1 MSSRL
6 LLLNHQASAIVCFR
20 RHPAR
25 IGHKGTNMKTE
36 LLQRITIEPGK
47 CGGRPCIRG
56 MRIRV
61 QDILDMLAA
70 GTSEEE
76 ILRDYPY
83 LERDDIRAAITYAAA
98 YLNHTILPAQTR

>member
-1 MSSRL
+1 MRTD
-6 LLLNHQASAIVCFR
+6 V
-20 RHPAR
+20 
-25 IGHKGTNMKTE
+25 
-36 LLQRITIEPGK
+36 LQRITIEPGK

-76 ILRDYPY
+76 ILCDYPY
-83 LERDDIRAAITYAAA
+83 LEREDIRAAMAYAAA
-98 YLNHTILPAQTR
+98 YLNHSIVPARTG

>member
-1 MSSRL
+1 
-6 LLLNHQASAIVCFR
+6 
-20 RHPAR
+20 
-25 IGHKGTNMKTE
+25 MKTE
-36 LLQRITIEPGK
+36 LLQRITIEPGQ

-83 LERDDIRAAITYAAA
+83 LERDDIRATMAYAAA
-98 YLNHTILPAQTR
+98 YLNHTIVPAQTR